1 MPSINYAYAI
11 GEHVFHIDEHKGVRE
26 GVVKALTVDV
36 RYGDTTIQ
44 YDVAFV
50 KSQEGSVTTVE
61 DTLSDDVDAALA
73 LYKSRY
79 LG

>member
-11 GEHVFHIDEHKGVRE
+11 GEHVFHIDEHK